1 MAILLFK
8 QLVQLFIMIALGFVL
23 VKSKLLSS
31 KDSRILSVICIYLIY
46 PCVIVNAFQVD
57 YSKEIAAGFTL
68 ALVAAILIHVVLLV
82 LVGILGKALSL
93 DNVEKASLIYSNA
106 GNLIIPLVTAM
117 FGQEYVIYAS
127 GFMFVQTFLIFTHG
141 AALMS
146 GSKKFEWKKIVTN
159 VNVISTLV
167 GLLLFLFH
175 IKLPAMVKG
184 VTSSMSALV
193 GPVSMIM
200 IGMILADADW
210 KRVLTNKRIYLLTAL
225 RLIGIPLVILC
236 LLKFTPLYQMAPDGR
251 TILMISLMAT
261 MTPAAS
267 TITQMS
273 QLYNNKPEYT
283 ASINVMTTVF
293 CIATMPLL
301 IALYEL

>member
-1 MAILLFK
+1 
-8 QLVQLFIMIALGFVL
+8 
-23 VKSKLLSS
+23 
-31 KDSRILSVICIYLIY
+31 
-46 PCVIVNAFQVD
+46 
-57 YSKEIAAGFTL
+57 
-68 ALVAAILIHVVLLV
+68 
-82 LVGILGKALSL
+82 
-93 DNVEKASLIYSNA
+93 
-106 GNLIIPLVTAM
+106 
-117 FGQEYVIYAS
+117 
-127 GFMFVQTFLIFTHG
+127 
-141 AALMS
+141 MS

-283 ASINVMTTVF
+283 ASINIMTTVF